1 MQDNQVSSYLTQL
14 IIRKLTDSKPFYQTR
29 SILHDTD
36 KLLCYMTNISQNA
49 RRSTS
54 QTNLGASQRGL
65 DWTSRPI
72 TSPNTTR
79 ASESFKWNGRYSSA
93 RRFRP
98 WSETFF
104 WYFTVVVP
112 IIYKSWIQT
121 VRSSNHITMILMT
134 LKSSR
139 ALLGRR
145 KNFSN
150 VFIDY
155 RIESKHWTLGLK
167 KCPNLMPK
175 SPSRKASQFQNP
187 KSLKSR

>member
-1 MQDNQVSSYLTQL
+1 MIGQKLGNFHKLKNPVFGKQSLNEIIAKKRNSQIMQDNQVSSYLTQL

-98 WSETFF
+98 
-104 WYFTVVVP
+104 
-112 IIYKSWIQT
+112 
-121 VRSSNHITMILMT
+121 
-134 LKSSR
+134 
-139 ALLGRR
+139 
-145 KNFSN
+145 
-150 VFIDY
+150 
-155 RIESKHWTLGLK
+155 
-167 KCPNLMPK
+167 
-175 SPSRKASQFQNP
+175 
-187 KSLKSR
+187 